1 MENMTQFKGISYD
14 ECCGLNSKSFFFN
27 QFYHFNAPV
36 AVAEEEEKEEEEE
49 EENPEDWM
57 V

>member
-1 MENMTQFKGISYD
+1 MMNVAVSTP
-14 ECCGLNSKSFFFN
+14 NHFFFN